1 MILRLFCRICKKF
14 GGLRNLEYASGASA
28 MQSRTSVGMKL
39 VITDILGVK
48 LFEQQMTTNSGRV
61 IWNSGTLSSGVYL
74 FTVSNNNGFL
84 DNGKIVLVK

>member
-1 MILRLFCRICKKF
+1 
-14 GGLRNLEYASGASA
+14 
-28 MQSRTSVGMKL
+28 MKL